1 MGKGWEDIFENVLRN
16 SVRILYEMR
25 SVSTLLSLIIASCH
39 QFNEHVQSQF
49 S

>member
-1 MGKGWEDIFENVLRN
+1 MGKGWEDIFENFLRN
-16 SVRILYEMR
+16 SVRILYEM